1 MPRLCSKVKK
11 VLEKQKEGYK
21 LSTKAQSTTIPTCQN
36 ENINQCVTEITS
48 PQRAWKEDVKS
59 DTLRAKLSVM
69 HLLWQITVIIE
80 DTIIKWCCEQRYKD
94 TEGSVYNEMISPKS
108 S

>member
-1 MPRLCSKVKK
+1 MRIRNKKLESSKERLCSKVKK

-48 PQRAWKEDVKS
+48 PQRA
-59 DTLRAKLSVM
+59 
-69 HLLWQITVIIE
+69 
-80 DTIIKWCCEQRYKD
+80 
-94 TEGSVYNEMISPKS
+94 
-108 S
+108 

>member
-48 PQRAWKEDVKS
+48 PQHA
-59 DTLRAKLSVM
+59 
-69 HLLWQITVIIE
+69 
-80 DTIIKWCCEQRYKD
+80 
-94 TEGSVYNEMISPKS
+94 
-108 S
+108 